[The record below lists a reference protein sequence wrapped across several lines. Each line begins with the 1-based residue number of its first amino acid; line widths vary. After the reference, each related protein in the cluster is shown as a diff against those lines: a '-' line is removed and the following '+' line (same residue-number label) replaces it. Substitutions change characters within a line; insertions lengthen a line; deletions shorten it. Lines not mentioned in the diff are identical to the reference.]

1 MLRASARTATRRA
14 GASTSTS
21 KSPAA
26 AVAASANAR
35 VLVARRGRKP
45 TTMASASA
53 PSAGG
58 STIIL
63 HVKGDPKASTLGDC
77 PFCHRVLLTL
87 ETKGVAYAASFVDLD
102 AKPQWLMDKAGGKV
116 PLLERGGFWLA
127 DSDEI
132 VKFLEREFPAPSM
145 APYNDHGGAGAKLFP
160 AFRGA
165 ILAEKGSDEEKAK
178 MADLDA
184 ELDRVESYL
193 ASRAAEG
200 PFLGG
205 SKLDAADAAF
215 APKLY
220 HAKVA
225 LPALKGCAPL
235 FAMAEGARP
244 ALARYWAELTALESW
259 RRTDYGEAAILAGWE
274 RHVRMHK

>member
-1 MLRASARTATRRA
+1 MLPASARTATCCTSRA
-14 GASTSTS
+14 SSGTR
-21 KSPAA
+21 PAA
-26 AVAASANAR
+26 AAARAA
-35 VLVARRGRKP
+35 VLVARRRRQA
-45 TTMASASA
+45 TTAMAAAAEA

-58 STIIL
+58 NTIIL
-63 HVKGDPKASTLGDC
+63 HVKGDPKERTLGDC

-87 ETKGVAYAASFVDLD
+87 ECKGVAYAASFVDLD
-102 AKPQWLMDKAGGKV
+102 DKPKWLIEKAQGKV
-116 PLLERGGFWLA
+116 PLLERGGYWLP

-145 APYNDHGGAGAKLFP
+145 APYNDHGGVGAKLFP

-178 MADLDA
+178 MADVGA
-184 ELDRVESYL
+184 ELDRVDAYL

-205 SKLDAADAAF
+205 SRLDAADASF

-225 LPALKGCAPL
+225 LPALKGAAPL
-235 FAMAEGARP
+235 FALAGGARP
-244 ALARYWAELTALESW
+244 ALARYWQELTALEAW
-259 RRTDYGEAAILAGWE
+259 QRTDYGEAAILAGWE
-274 RHVRMHK
+274 RHQRMHA